1 MSIHLQEAH
10 SFSLQCKLKSM
21 SSSHY
26 NKNLKAF
33 AKSLRNDSTLPE
45 IILWSRVLKN
55 NKTGYSFFRQRP
67 IGTYIA
73 DFLCRKL
80 KLIIEVDGSSHN
92 DAFERD
98 MQRDKDL
105 LALGY
110 RTLRIE
116 NEEVMKDLL
125 NVESVIMDEIEKRE
139 IEMGVRPSPSS
150 PQD

>member
-1 MSIHLQEAH
+1 
-10 SFSLQCKLKSM
+10 
-21 SSSHY
+21 
-26 NKNLKAF
+26 
-33 AKSLRNDSTLPE
+33 
-45 IILWSRVLKN
+45 
-55 NKTGYSFFRQRP
+55 
-67 IGTYIA
+67 
-73 DFLCRKL
+73 
-80 KLIIEVDGSSHN
+80 
-92 DAFERD
+92 

-116 NEEVMKDLL
+116 NDEVMKDLL